1 MSVPN
6 VLATRYA
13 SAQMREIWAP
23 EAKVVAERRLW
34 LAVLRAQRDL
44 GVDFG
49 GADPDE
55 VIAAYEAVVD
65 EVDLESIAATTSR
78 RGSRSSTPSP
88 GTNTSTKA

>member
-1 MSVPN
+1 MEPPGIGRKCGGDNRVARMSVPN

-55 VIAAYEAVVD
+55 VISAYKVVVNK
-65 EVDLESIAATTSR
+65 VDLDR
-78 RGSRSSTPSP
+78 R
-88 GTNTSTKA
+88 AHV

>member
-13 SAQMREIWAP
+13 SEQLRAIWAP

-49 GADPDE
+49 GADPGE
-55 VIAAYEAVVD
+55 VIAAYEAVTGQ
-65 EVDLESIAATTSR
+65 VDLESIAGTRHPAR
-78 RGSRSSTPSP
+78 RQGPDRGVQCPRRV
-88 GTNTSTKA
+88 